1 MGRFFKTYKFP
12 IILKILI
19 LGSEGFVGNNL
30 VEGLSKNHEIFCA
43 DMVEQ
48 SHHTNYSQFDVT
60 DSKSVMKTVQ
70 NVDIVINLVAHSL
83 VSSIEGP
90 TKNAEVNIIGLL
102 NILEACKINKIKK
115 LIFTSA
121 SSLVGEPQTFHV
133 DENHLAV
140 PKTAY
145 GITKLAS
152 EHYLRLYSELY
163 GLDYVIFRFFN
174 IYGPHQKNGLI
185 PTLYN
190 RIINN
195 QPLTIFG
202 EGDQVRD
209 YVYIEDIITFF
220 EKACTSEIANNS
232 IYNMGTGKGTT
243 IKEIIEILTKTL
255 QIEPKIEYKPLRPG
269 EIGNFVSDP
278 AHLKLSFG
286 NVPDTNVV
294 DGLEKTVN
302 WLKNH

>member
-1 MGRFFKTYKFP
+1 M
-12 IILKILI
+12 KILI

-102 NILEACKINKIKK
+102 NILEACRINKIKK

-121 SSLVGEPQTFHV
+121 SSLIGEPQTFHV
-133 DENHLAV
+133 DENHIAI

-145 GITKLAS
+145 GITKLSS

-174 IYGPHQKNGLI
+174 IYGPYQKNGLI

-220 EKACTSEIANNS
+220 EKACISEITNNS

-269 EIGNFVSDP
+269 EIGNFVSDVS
-278 AHLKLSFG
+278 HLKSSFG
-286 NVPDTNVV
+286 NVPETTVV
-294 DGLEKTVN
+294 EGLEKTVN